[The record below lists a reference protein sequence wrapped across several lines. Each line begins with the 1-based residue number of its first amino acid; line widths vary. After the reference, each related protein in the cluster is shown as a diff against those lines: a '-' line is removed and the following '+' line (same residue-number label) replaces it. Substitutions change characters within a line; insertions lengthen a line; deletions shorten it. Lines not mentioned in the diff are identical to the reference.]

1 MNNQNRSLQ
10 ILNMLPHYLMVGALT
25 EETVPTAQTIVHSD
39 IVKRDCSHESLK
51 AVARA
56 AELVNQQVIGLS
68 SCYTSILG
76 VLRPFLVNQG
86 NRGEKTYV
94 KVKRW
99 F

>member
-25 EETVPTAQTIVHSD
+25 EETVPTAQTIVHSN

-56 AELVNQQVIGLS
+56 AELVNQQVIMVCLLATPRS
-68 SCYTSILG
+68 LEYLD
-76 VLRPFLVNQG
+76 LF
-86 NRGEKTYV
+86 
-94 KVKRW
+94 
-99 F
+99 